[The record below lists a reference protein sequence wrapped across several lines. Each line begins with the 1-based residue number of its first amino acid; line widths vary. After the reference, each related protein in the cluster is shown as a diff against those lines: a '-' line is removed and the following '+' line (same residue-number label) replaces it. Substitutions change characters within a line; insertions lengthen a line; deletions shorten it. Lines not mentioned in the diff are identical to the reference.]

1 MPDGTSALIVIL
13 AGAREVIAIL
23 TRSVCASRLAELIM
37 MRSTQP
43 VKRVPDILSCE
54 SFLEESLLR
63 TWERPCQFLCVF
75 CGPGGVE
82 TRLTVLVG
90 ILILQPGL

>member
-23 TRSVCASRLAELIM
+23 TRTTCASRLAGLVM
-37 MRSTQP
+37 MRSTQL
-43 VKRVPDILSCE
+43 VKSVPDTLSCE
-54 SFLEESLLR
+54 SFFDELFLR
-63 TWERPCQFLCVF
+63 TWKRRCQFLCVF

-82 TRLTVLVG
+82 TRLTALLG
-90 ILILQPGL
+90 ILILQ